1 MKKNNDYREL
11 SDFLVHSSR
20 IVLAD
25 VVGNLQNLNG
35 YGTGTHGDFNTVAHL
50 DIIAGLDHPAID
62 ADASIV
68 AGLVGHGAAL
78 DQPGDLQKFVQ
89 AHDLL
94 GDAVLESFAGLEAGH
109 PGSGDRNALL
119 GVGVAADTGLTV
131 LGFENTKAGDLNLIA
146 LNESGSDGID
156 SGVQNPLGILLGQA
170 GAFGTGGN
178 QFGFIHNGI
187 PLFYGKIVTS
197 LT

>member
-68 AGLVGHGAAL
+68 AGLVGYGAAL
-78 DQPGDLQKFVQ
+78 D
-89 AHDLL
+89 
-94 GDAVLESFAGLEAGH
+94 EAGY
-109 PGSGDRNALL
+109 L
-119 GVGVAADTGLTV
+119 
-131 LGFENTKAGDLNLIA
+131 
-146 LNESGSDGID
+146 
-156 SGVQNPLGILLGQA
+156 QIL
-170 GAFGTGGN
+170 
-178 QFGFIHNGI
+178 
-187 PLFYGKIVTS
+187 V
-197 LT
+197 